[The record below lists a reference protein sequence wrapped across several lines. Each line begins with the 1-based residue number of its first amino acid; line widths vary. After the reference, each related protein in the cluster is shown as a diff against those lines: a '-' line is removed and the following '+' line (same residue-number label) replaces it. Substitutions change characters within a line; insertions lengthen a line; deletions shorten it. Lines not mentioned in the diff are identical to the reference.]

1 MREIFTKQR
10 AATVGVLFI
19 LLLAVSARQVL
30 AQNPAESPQGDQV
43 QGAQDSD
50 WRTALNLTS
59 DQMAKIRAIREQ
71 NKVEGQSVRRRV
83 NQAQRAL
90 DQAIYS
96 DNVSEAEV
104 DQRARELAEAQA
116 AEVRMRATTE
126 LNIRRVLTP
135 EQLNTFRTIR
145 QERIRQAQIKR
156 RLENGNSQGPLRNR
170 RLENGIN
177 QSTAPR
183 NGDESRPAGAGQGGR
198 NPNPALGPGS
208 RRGVL
213 PRRIRP

>member
-1 MREIFTKQR
+1 MKHIFTKR
-10 AATVGVLFI
+10 TAATGAMLFV
-19 LLLAVSARQVL
+19 LLLAVSSRQVL
-30 AQNPAESPQGDQV
+30 AQNPVDAPQGEQA
-43 QGAQDSD
+43 QGNQDSD
-50 WRTALNLTS
+50 WRTALNLTP
-59 DQMAKIRAIREQ
+59 DQMAKIRSIREQ
-71 NKVEGQSVRRRV
+71 NKADGQLIRRRV

-96 DNVSEAEV
+96 DNVNEAEI
-104 DQRARELAEAQA
+104 DQRAHELAEAQA

-145 QERIRQAQIKR
+145 LERMRDAQMKR
-156 RLENGNSQGPLRNR
+156 RQEKGNTQEPLRNR

-177 QSTAPR
+177 QTPR

-198 NPNPALGPGS
+198 NLNPALGPKE
-208 RRGVL
+208 RRNGL

>member
-1 MREIFTKQR
+1 MREIFIKQR
-10 AATVGVLFI
+10 AAIIGMLFI
-19 LLLAVSARQVL
+19 LLLAAPARQAL
-30 AQNPAESPQGDQV
+30 AQNPADAPQGDQA
-43 QGAQDSD
+43 QAAQDSD
-50 WRTALNLTS
+50 WRTALNLTP
-59 DQMAKIRAIREQ
+59 DQMTKIRAIREQ
-71 NKVEGQSVRRRV
+71 NKVEGQAIRRRV

-96 DNVSEAEV
+96 DNVNEAEV

-145 QERIRQAQIKR
+145 QERIRQAQLKR
-156 RLENGNSQGPLRNR
+156 RLENGNPQGPLRNR

-177 QSTAPR
+177 QSTTPR
-183 NGDESRPAGAGQGGR
+183 NGDESRPAGGGQGGR
-198 NPNPALGPGS
+198 APNPALGPGA